1 MSKPFIFILQ
11 AIVKQFAKL
20 LDFVLKFDEA
30 KMMNPALQVSEISVI
45 YKVDNNFYINWSVI
59 NYSRYYIL
67 QFIERFFILS
77 TNHTAPAKHQKH
89 KSKRQ

>member
-45 YKVDNNFYINWSVI
+45 YKVDKLLIFKYQLVC
-59 NYSRYYIL
+59 YKL
-67 QFIERFFILS
+67 F
-77 TNHTAPAKHQKH
+77 
-89 KSKRQ
+89 